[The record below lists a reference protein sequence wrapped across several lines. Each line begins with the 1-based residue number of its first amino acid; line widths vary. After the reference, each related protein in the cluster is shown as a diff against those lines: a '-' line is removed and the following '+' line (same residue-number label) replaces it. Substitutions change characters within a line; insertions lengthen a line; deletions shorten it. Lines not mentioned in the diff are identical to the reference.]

1 MAPRKYRMDR
11 RIQAVEET
19 RRRIVN
25 ATVVLHGQQG
35 ILATSWEDIAK
46 KADVALATVYRHF
59 PSLKELVP
67 ACGELV
73 SAIMKPPTLE
83 TARETFSDTPARS
96 GRIELLVRELF
107 EFYDRGRTFLD
118 AALQDAH
125 QVPALAGW
133 FAAWDRARD
142 EIVREALQPEGA
154 GETDVQ
160 KIVALTDFRVWQ
172 SLADQKVPMEEAV
185 ATVSGMLSHLLAEPT
200 KAQLADQ

>member
-1 MAPRKYRMDR
+1 MDR

-25 ATVVLHGQQG
+25 ATVILHGQQG

-59 PSLKELVP
+59 PSLEELVP
-67 ACGELV
+67 ACGEQV
-73 SAIMKPPTLE
+73 TAVMKPPTLE
-83 TARETFSDTPARS
+83 TACVTFSDTPARS

-118 AALQDAH
+118 AALQDAN

-133 FAAWDRARD
+133 FAAWDRTRE

-160 KIVALTDFRVWQ
+160 KIVALTDFRVWL
-172 SLADQKVPMEEAV
+172 SLSDQKVPMEEAV
-185 ATVSGMLSHLLAEPT
+185 ATVSEMLSHLLAGPT
-200 KAQLADQ
+200 KAKLADKHDDPN